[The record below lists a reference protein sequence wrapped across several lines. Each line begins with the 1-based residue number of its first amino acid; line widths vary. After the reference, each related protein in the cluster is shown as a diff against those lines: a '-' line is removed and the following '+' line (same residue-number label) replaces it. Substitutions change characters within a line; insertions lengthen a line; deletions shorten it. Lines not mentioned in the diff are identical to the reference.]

1 MTESNNDSF
10 GGIDWATDEH
20 AVCVV
25 DTAGKLQDEFIVP
38 HTDCGL
44 RDLCRRLARN
54 SVRRVAIE
62 RPDGPVVDTLMEAGF
77 EVVVVV
83 SRSVKAFRQRYT
95 TSGSKSDR
103 SDAFVLADCLRSDGH
118 RWASLQPDTPATVTL
133 RAHVRAR
140 RDLVKARVSVTNQLR
155 AHLQLYFPAAVGLFA
170 DLDGKISRKFLRRFP
185 TENEAGW
192 LTEKRLANW
201 LRSAGY
207 NNKRSAEDLFDH
219 LKRAPIGVTG
229 PEATARATITLAY
242 IDVID
247 TLTEKIKELEA
258 QMKRLLDEHPDAHI
272 FRSLPRCGTVRAATM
287 LAEIGDC
294 RARFPDANS
303 LACLAGVTPS
313 TRASGR
319 HRSVTFRWAANT
331 SLRNVLCS
339 FAGDSRKGNEW
350 AAHRYNQLRAE
361 GKRHPHAERI
371 MARTWTQII
380 WRCWQDHQPYDPSR
394 HGALQAL
401 RQTKP

>member
-1 MTESNNDSF
+1 MTEINNESF

-25 DTAGKLQDEFIVP
+25 DTAGKLQDEFIVS

-44 RDLCRRLARN
+44 RDPCRRLARN

-62 RPDGPVVDTLMEAGF
+62 RPDGSVVDTLMEARF

-95 TSGSKSDR
+95 TSGSKSDG
-103 SDAFVLADCLRSDGH
+103 SDAFVLADSY
-118 RWASLQPDTPATVTL
+118 V
-133 RAHVRAR
+133 
-140 RDLVKARVSVTNQLR
+140 
-155 AHLQLYFPAAVGLFA
+155 
-170 DLDGKISRKFLRRFP
+170 
-185 TENEAGW
+185 
-192 LTEKRLANW
+192 
-201 LRSAGY
+201 
-207 NNKRSAEDLFDH
+207 
-219 LKRAPIGVTG
+219 
-229 PEATARATITLAY
+229 
-242 IDVID
+242 
-247 TLTEKIKELEA
+247 LTEKIKELEA
-258 QMKRLLDEHPDAHI
+258 QMKRMLDEHPDAHI

-361 GKRHPHAERI
+361 EKRHPHAERI
-371 MARTWTQII
+371 TARTWTQII
-380 WRCWQDHQPYDPSR
+380 WRCWQDHQPYHPSR
-394 HGALQAL
+394 RGALQAL
-401 RQTKP
+401 RQTTLT